1 MDTSREDVGITI
13 RSAFLRKGTQQRF
26 SLFALTVISILLIFL
41 ETIDTKPLNRIR
53 SFIKDVVYRTA
64 VVVTYPTKI
73 FSGSYNV
80 VENHFSLYKN
90 YNNLKKENEE
100 LKSKYS
106 KSEFL
111 ELENSQLRKLID
123 EQAQSENNLVS
134 ARVMLDEQSPYL
146 NSFVINIGANKEIKN
161 GMAVLDG
168 KNFIGRIVD
177 VNFFSSRI
185 LLVTD
190 LNSKIPII
198 TEPSGNHAILSGHGE
213 SKPTLEYLSKNHEV
227 QKGDKIYTS
236 GKEGIFAPG
245 IPIGEA
251 NLLEDL
257 VEVELYSDLSEI
269 TFVNINLDGFKK
281 KE

>member
-1 MDTSREDVGITI
+1 MDTSRDDVGISI
-13 RSAFLRKGTQQRF
+13 RSAFLRKGIQQRF
-26 SLFALTVISILLIFL
+26 SLFILIIVSVLLIFL
-41 ETIDTKPLNRIR
+41 ETIDAKPLNKIR
-53 SFIKDVVYRTA
+53 SFIKDIVYRTA
-64 VVVTYPTKI
+64 VVANYPTKI
-73 FSGSYNV
+73 FSGSYNI
-80 VENHFSLYKN
+80 VENHFNLYEN
-90 YNNLKKENEE
+90 YNNLKKENED
-100 LKSKYS
+100 LKNKYS

-123 EQAQSENNLVS
+123 EQAQSESNLVS

-146 NSFVINIGANKEIKN
+146 NSFVINIGGNKEIKN

-190 LNSKIPII
+190 LNSKIPVIS
-198 TEPSGNHAILSGHGE
+198 EPSGNHAILSGHGDN
-213 SKPTLEYLSKNHEV
+213 KPTLEYLSENHKIQE
-227 QKGDKIYTS
+227 KDKIYTS

-251 NLLEDL
+251 KIRKDI
-257 VEVELYSDLSEI
+257 VEVQLYSELSEI
-269 TFVNINLDGFKK
+269 TFVNINLDDFKE